1 MNNEYLGAYQ
11 DHILFQWFLN
21 LRSNKKIQFFMD
33 IGSELDKTVF
43 WSMFA
48 TCHAV
53 QMKRNQFTPQI
64 NVVGHQESP
73 EDISAEDKEVEL
85 VTSSN
90 GLNEIEPERIPA
102 VFSEINRVL
111 AKNGNFLFSM
121 LIGNPTHDNVR
132 EGTFNIQT
140 VYSNLEKA
148 GFTVE
153 NDVLITPWPYLL
165 TKEIIYP
172 NTANDQTIDVL
183 REVRDFGN
191 ISDDYG
197 NEYTFFAPDS
207 NVVDTFSK
215 NEFASLI
222 VLARKERDI
231 LQDSDLEKMTKK
243 QLVEAITA
251 ATGEKVSSRK
261 KKDELLEMLRE
272 TVSS

>member
-172 NTANDQTIDVL
+172 NTANEQTIDVL

-191 ISDDYG
+191 ISDDDG